1 MVYFCVLTF
10 LFPIPFWKKKLFL
23 SSNILKT
30 YMYIYVIVKALIR
43 VFLYDR
49 HVVTFWQEMQF
60 VQGHV
65 TLLLVKQ
72 QFLEELVAMNFQRSL
87 STWSMVKGLKYMHFC
102 FFMFIIVIWLLNCPL
117 IVIDLSTKFKG
128 HCA

>member
-1 MVYFCVLTF
+1 
-10 LFPIPFWKKKLFL
+10 
-23 SSNILKT
+23 
-30 YMYIYVIVKALIR
+30 MYIYVIVKALIR

-60 VQGHV
+60 VPGHV

-87 STWSMVKGLKYMHFC
+87 ST
-102 FFMFIIVIWLLNCPL
+102 
-117 IVIDLSTKFKG
+117 
-128 HCA
+128 